1 MKRLIIALALLAT
14 PAFAQQPAPTVEQ
27 VQEQAQAL
35 ISAVQAQRNAC
46 QDQSA
51 QTLAS
56 AQAQIAKLTKELE
69 AAKAPK
75 PQASDAIGVPSPGGG
90 VQMKMQ
96 EKK

>member
-1 MKRLIIALALLAT
+1 MKRIAFITYLIAG
-14 PAFAQQPAPTVEQ
+14 PAFAQSPAPTVEQ

-69 AAKAPK
+69 SAKAAK
-75 PQASDAIGVPSPGGG
+75 
-90 VQMKMQ
+90 Q
-96 EKK
+96 EQK